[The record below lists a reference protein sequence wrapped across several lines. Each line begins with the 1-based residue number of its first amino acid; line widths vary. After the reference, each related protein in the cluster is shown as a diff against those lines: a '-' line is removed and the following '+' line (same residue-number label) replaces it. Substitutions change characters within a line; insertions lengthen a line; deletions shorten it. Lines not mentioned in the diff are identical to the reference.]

1 MLTFAGIIL
10 GILFLSICVISIGGW
25 LMLTIASQ
33 ERDIADSIKRQYDT
47 DVDFE
52 EGDLLGQVIGN
63 MEYIIIFGI
72 LGYGGVWLVNIMTAD
87 WGKPKSKKQ
96 TNYRVQ

>member
-10 GILFLSICVISIGGW
+10 GVLFLSICVIGVGGW

-52 EGDLLGQVIGN
+52 EGDLLG
-63 MEYIIIFGI
+63 
-72 LGYGGVWLVNIMTAD
+72 
-87 WGKPKSKKQ
+87 
-96 TNYRVQ
+96 

>member
-10 GILFLSICVISIGGW
+10 GVLFLSICVVAIGGW

-52 EGDLLGQVIGN
+52 EGDLLG
-63 MEYIIIFGI
+63 
-72 LGYGGVWLVNIMTAD
+72 
-87 WGKPKSKKQ
+87 
-96 TNYRVQ
+96 

>member
-52 EGDLLGQVIGN
+52 EGDLLG
-63 MEYIIIFGI
+63 
-72 LGYGGVWLVNIMTAD
+72 
-87 WGKPKSKKQ
+87 
-96 TNYRVQ
+96 

>member
-10 GILFLSICVISIGGW
+10 GILFLSICVIAVGGW

-52 EGDLLGQVIGN
+52 EGDLLG
-63 MEYIIIFGI
+63 
-72 LGYGGVWLVNIMTAD
+72 
-87 WGKPKSKKQ
+87 
-96 TNYRVQ
+96 

>member
-10 GILFLSICVISIGGW
+10 GVLFLSICVMAVGGW

-52 EGDLLGQVIGN
+52 EGDLLG
-63 MEYIIIFGI
+63 
-72 LGYGGVWLVNIMTAD
+72 
-87 WGKPKSKKQ
+87 
-96 TNYRVQ
+96 

>member
-10 GILFLSICVISIGGW
+10 GILFLSICVIAIGGW

-52 EGDLLGQVIGN
+52 EGDLLG
-63 MEYIIIFGI
+63 
-72 LGYGGVWLVNIMTAD
+72 
-87 WGKPKSKKQ
+87 
-96 TNYRVQ
+96 